1 MQNCTQQNGNH
12 MTFVAPGGGVV
23 SGSGYRIG
31 ALFVVALASAAEAAE
46 FVGVTE
52 GVFTLPKTSAQA
64 WTEGQRIYWDD
75 TNDRADSDASVGALI
90 GVAAAV
96 AANPSSTG
104 SVRLNGSAPDL
115 DEGAQAAI
123 ADLALPTLTDSP
135 ATADALRDDLTANWE
150 AAIEGKVNAMLAA
163 MRAAKVIA
171 T

>member
-1 MQNCTQQNGNH
+1 MQNCTQEYGRN

-23 SGSGYRIG
+23 SGTGYRIG
-31 ALFVVALASAAEAAE
+31 SLFVVALATAAATES

-64 WTEGQRIYWDD
+64 WTEGQRVYWDD
-75 TNDRADSDASVGALI
+75 GNDRADTDAAVGALI

-104 SVRLNGSAPDL
+104 SVRLNGSAPEL

-123 ADLALPTLTDSP
+123 ADLALTALTDSP

-150 AAIEGKVNAMLAA
+150 AQIEGKVNAILAA
-163 MRAAKVIA
+163 LRAAKVIA